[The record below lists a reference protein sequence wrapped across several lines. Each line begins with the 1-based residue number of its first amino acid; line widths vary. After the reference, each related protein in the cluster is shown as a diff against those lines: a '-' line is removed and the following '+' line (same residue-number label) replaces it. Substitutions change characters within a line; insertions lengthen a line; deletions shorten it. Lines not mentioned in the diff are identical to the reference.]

1 MYKTREKY
9 YIIIMSFKNE
19 EEYHAAL
26 ENFVRLR
33 KDKNTPVLQLEEM
46 YDSFVEEEYKQMQNV
61 TINSWLDD
69 KIADEV
75 FSDLFLNEYELKS
88 RAIMFLDEKML
99 PHAEK
104 IVNGEI
110 QSEE

>member
-1 MYKTREKY
+1 
-9 YIIIMSFKNE
+9 MSFKND

-33 KDKNTPVLQLEEM
+33 NDKNTPVLTLEEM
-46 YDSFVEEEYKQMQNV
+46 YDSFVEEEYKRMQDV
-61 TINSWLDD
+61 AINSWLDD
-69 KIADEV
+69 TLADEA

-88 RAIMFLDEKML
+88 RAITFLDEKML

-110 QSEE
+110 

>member
-1 MYKTREKY
+1 
-9 YIIIMSFKNE
+9 MSFKND

-33 KDKNTPVLQLEEM
+33 KDKNTPVLTLEEM
-46 YDSFVEEEYKQMQNV
+46 YDSFVEEEYKRMQDAAL
-61 TINSWLDD
+61 NSWLDN
-69 KIADEV
+69 IITDEV

-88 RAIMFLDEKML
+88 KAIIFLDEKML

-110 QSEE
+110 

>member
-1 MYKTREKY
+1 
-9 YIIIMSFKNE
+9 MSFKND

-33 KDKNTPVLQLEEM
+33 KDKNTPVLTLEEL
-46 YDSFVEEEYKQMQNV
+46 YDSLVEEEYKRMQDAAL
-61 TINSWLDD
+61 NSWLDNM
-69 KIADEV
+69 IADEI
-75 FSDLFLNEYELKS
+75 FSNLFLSEDDLKT
-88 RAIMFLDEKML
+88 RAIIFLDEKLL

-110 QSEE
+110 KCEE

>member
-1 MYKTREKY
+1 MYKTHEKY
-9 YIIIMSFKNE
+9 YIIIMSFKNDK
-19 EEYHAAL
+19 EYHDAL

-33 KDKNTPVLQLEEM
+33 KDGSTPVLTLEEL
-46 YDSFVEEEYKQMQNV
+46 YDALVEEEYKRMQDAA
-61 TINSWLDD
+61 IISWLDNMID
-69 KIADEV
+69 DVV
-75 FSDLFLNEYELKS
+75 FSNLFLDEDNLRT
-88 RAIMFLDEKML
+88 RAIIFLDEKLL

>member
-1 MYKTREKY
+1 
-9 YIIIMSFKNE
+9 MSFKNE
-19 EEYHAAL
+19 QEYHAAL

-33 KDKNTPVLQLEEM
+33 KDKNTPVLTLEEM
-46 YDSFVEEEYKQMQNV
+46 YDSFVEEEYSRMQDAA
-61 TINSWLDD
+61 INAWLDGT
-69 KIADEV
+69 ILDEI
-75 FSDLFLNEYELKS
+75 FSNLFLNEFELKS
-88 RAIMFLDEKML
+88 KAIMFLDEKML

>member
-1 MYKTREKY
+1 MYKTHEKY

-19 EEYHAAL
+19 QEYHAAL

-33 KDKNTPVLQLEEM
+33 KDKNTPVLTLEEM
-46 YDSFVEEEYKQMQNV
+46 YDSFVEEEYSRMQDAA
-61 TINSWLDD
+61 INAWLDGT
-69 KIADEV
+69 ILDEI
-75 FSDLFLNEYELKS
+75 FSNLFLNEFELKS
-88 RAIMFLDEKML
+88 KAIMFLDEKML

>member
-1 MYKTREKY
+1 
-9 YIIIMSFKNE
+9 MSFKND

-33 KDKNTPVLQLEEM
+33 KDKNTPVLTLEEM
-46 YDSFVEEEYKQMQNV
+46 YDSFVEEEYRKMQDLA
-61 TINSWLDD
+61 INNWLDD
-69 KIADEV
+69 TLTDEV

-110 QSEE
+110 

>member
-1 MYKTREKY
+1 
-9 YIIIMSFKNE
+9 MSFKNE

-33 KDKNTPVLQLEEM
+33 NDKNTPVLTLEEM
-46 YDSFVEEEYKQMQNV
+46 YDSFVEEEYKRMQDAAL
-61 TINSWLDD
+61 NSWLDNL
-69 KIADEV
+69 IVDEV

-88 RAIMFLDEKML
+88 KAIMFLDEKML
-99 PHAEK
+99 PHTEK

>member
-1 MYKTREKY
+1 MYKTHEKY
-9 YIIIMSFKNE
+9 YIIIMSFKND

-33 KDKNTPVLQLEEM
+33 KDKNTPVLTLEEM
-46 YDSFVEEEYKQMQNV
+46 YDSFVEEEYSRMQDAA
-61 TINSWLDD
+61 INSWLDGA
-69 KIADEV
+69 IIDEV
-75 FSDLFLNEYELKS
+75 FSDLFLNEFELKS
-88 RAIMFLDEKML
+88 KAIIFLDEKML

>member
-1 MYKTREKY
+1 
-9 YIIIMSFKNE
+9 MSFKND

-33 KDKNTPVLQLEEM
+33 NDKSTPVLQLEEL
-46 YDSFVEEEYKQMQNV
+46 YDSLVEEEYSRMQDAA
-61 TINSWLDD
+61 IISWLDNT
-69 KIADEV
+69 IADEV

-88 RAIMFLDEKML
+88 KAIIFLDEKLL

>member
-1 MYKTREKY
+1 
-9 YIIIMSFKNE
+9 
-19 EEYHAAL
+19 
-26 ENFVRLR
+26 
-33 KDKNTPVLQLEEM
+33 M
-46 YDSFVEEEYKQMQNV
+46 YDSFVEEEYKKMQDLA
-61 TINSWLDD
+61 INNWLDNT
-69 KIADEV
+69 IADEV